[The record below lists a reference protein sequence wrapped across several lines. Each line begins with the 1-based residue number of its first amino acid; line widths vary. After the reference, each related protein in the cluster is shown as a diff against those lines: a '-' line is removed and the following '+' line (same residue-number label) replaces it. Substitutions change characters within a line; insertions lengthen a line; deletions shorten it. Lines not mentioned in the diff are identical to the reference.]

1 MPDDWKLAKGQPH
14 CSSCRGEFGDG
25 RPLFSALSERN
36 QDFVRE
42 DFCPS
47 CWEQAKEREFF
58 SFWKTYRRAEER
70 RPQVRTEVVLD
81 FFEKLQDGESE
92 HRKELRFVLALYLT
106 RRRAL
111 KLVGVSREGG
121 LELIEFRRPRRDE
134 TFKVENPQLT
144 EEQIGAATDRLK
156 ELFQAEF

>member
-1 MPDDWKLAKGQPH
+1 MPEDWRLAKGQPH
-14 CSSCRGEFGDG
+14 CSSCQAEFRDG
-25 RPLFSALSERN
+25 GCFFSALSERS

-47 CWEQAKEREFF
+47 CWEQAKEGGFF
-58 SFWKTYRRAEER
+58 SFWRTYRRGEER
-70 RPQVRTEVVLD
+70 RPRVETEVVFD
-81 FFEKLQDGESE
+81 FFEKLQDGDGA

-111 KLVGVSREGG
+111 KLVGVSREGER
-121 LELIEFRRPRRDE
+121 ELIDFRRPRRDE

-144 EEQIGAATDRLK
+144 EEQISTATDRLK